1 MGRPF
6 LIEGFPDEKPLGRGL
21 PNILRSREKASLV
34 EEEVERMIKISES
47 QIMRNQAT
55 YYIIG
60 HSKTLVLFLMRWESI
75 KGIDHHR

>member
-75 KGIDHHR
+75 KGIDHHQ